1 MGDCF
6 YREGLRFECT
16 RCSRCCRFD
25 PGFVFLSYHDLDR
38 LQKKTGMERAAFLEK
53 YCRAVYV
60 NGVYR
65 LSLKEKDN
73 YDCIF
78 WRDGG
83 CTVYDAR
90 PLQCSTY
97 PFWEDNL
104 RDAESW
110 NRLEESCPGINKGQL
125 HPREEIDRLLRMR
138 KEEPVIL
145 VSPAELEILEKEPV

>member
-1 MGDCF
+1 
-6 YREGLRFECT
+6 
-16 RCSRCCRFD
+16 
-25 PGFVFLSYHDLDR
+25 
-38 LQKKTGMERAAFLEK
+38 
-53 YCRAVYV
+53 VYV

-138 KEEPVIL
+138 KEEPAIL